1 MQTTPVWGRARRTTV
16 TDDQLRAAIATLA
29 NDEPWRKVDL
39 GGGYFDRRAP
49 RRRRR
54 GYYIPALEDLG
65 NGDCGAFTEARAEAL
80 CTLLNG
86 LPRLLDLL
94 GRPEPAPPDTVG
106 PDRHRLRGRAD
117 DGPCAG
123 AM

>member
-16 TDDQLRAAIATLA
+16 TDDQLRAAIVTLA
-29 NDEPWRKVDL
+29 NDESWRKVDL

-49 RRRRR
+49 SQRRR

-65 NGDCGAFTEARAEAL
+65 NGDCGAFTKARAEAL

-94 GRPEPAPPDTVG
+94 GCREPAPPDTVD
-106 PDRHRLRGRAD
+106 PDRHRLRGGAD

-123 AM
+123 AI

>member
-1 MQTTPVWGRARRTTV
+1 MQATPVWGRARRTTV

-65 NGDCGAFTEARAEAL
+65 NGECGAFTKARAEAL
-80 CTLLNG
+80 CALLNG
-86 LPRLLDLL
+86 LPRLLELL
-94 GRPEPAPPDTVG
+94 GRPKPVPPDTGRPNRHNFSDG
-106 PDRHRLRGRAD
+106 PDN
-117 DGPCAG
+117 GPSDG